1 LMAPRTARVP
11 TLRQCV
17 MQNQDS
23 PYEWGS
29 QGAQVRRSVRSQQK
43 CDI

>member
-23 PYEWGS
+23 PYE
-29 QGAQVRRSVRSQQK
+29 
-43 CDI
+43 